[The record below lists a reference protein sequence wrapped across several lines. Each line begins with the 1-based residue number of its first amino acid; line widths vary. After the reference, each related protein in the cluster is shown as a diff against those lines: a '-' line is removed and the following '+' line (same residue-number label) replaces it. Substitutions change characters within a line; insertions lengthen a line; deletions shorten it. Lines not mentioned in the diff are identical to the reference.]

1 MSQSENIIDQLDV
14 GLVLVV
20 HRVVFTISTSVV
32 PQAEQRHMGPHGI
45 VSIGCPSRRTS
56 NYQSHGT

>member
-1 MSQSENIIDQLDV
+1 MSYSPFQPQLC
-14 GLVLVV
+14 
-20 HRVVFTISTSVV
+20 HRFLKKAE
-32 PQAEQRHMGPHGI
+32 AEQRHMGPHGI